1 MLTHHA
7 QTRMQQRSISMSAV
21 DILMDYGEHRRHH
34 GAEIYYL
41 SKRCRA
47 RLAKDLDKPAFMKLE
62 KALDA
67 YLVLGDDGTVIT
79 VAHRNQRLK
88 F

>member
-7 QTRMQQRSISMSAV
+7 QARMQQRSISLSAV
-21 DILMDYGEHRRHH
+21 DILMDYGEHRRHR

-67 YLVLGDDGTVIT
+67 YLVVADDGAVIT
-79 VAHRNQRLK
+79 AGHRHHRLK